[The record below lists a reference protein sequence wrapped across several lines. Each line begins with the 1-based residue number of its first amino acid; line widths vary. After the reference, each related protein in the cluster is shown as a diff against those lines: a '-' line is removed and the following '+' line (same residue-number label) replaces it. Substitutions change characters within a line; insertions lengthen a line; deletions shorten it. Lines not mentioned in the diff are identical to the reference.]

1 VCALYGECAAA
12 DHRVAVG
19 DNRLLF
25 ALKHTQGVRC
35 RRDPARRGGYIWT
48 IEAEPQ
54 PELQE
59 EAGAGSSPVA
69 SEAPAPIPAPIA
81 TEPAATVSA
90 APARPEPGGCE
101 AGGLEELEPRAAPA
115 LPAPVERTAA
125 AVPAGPAMPKRAVE
139 APLPLGPPRPIA
151 KPPLNRPRLLHRFV
165 GDQDEMW
172 PQLVQARAREARRL
186 GRARKQR
193 GGRASRRAV

>member
-1 VCALYGECAAA
+1 
-12 DHRVAVG
+12 
-19 DNRLLF
+19 
-25 ALKHTQGVRC
+25 
-35 RRDPARRGGYIWT
+35 GYIWT

-59 EAGAGSSPVA
+59 EAGAGASPVA
-69 SEAPAPIPAPIA
+69 SEEPAPIPAPIA
-81 TEPAATVSA
+81 TEPAATVSR
-90 APARPEPGGCE
+90 APARPQPRGCA
-101 AGGLEELEPRAAPA
+101 AGGLEELPPRAPPALAAPA
-115 LPAPVERTAA
+115 GPPPAERTAA
-125 AVPAGPAMPKRAVE
+125 AGPAGPAMPKRAVE

-193 GGRASRRAV
+193 GGRASR